1 MRISIIVAA
10 SENNVIGR
18 DNSIPWHL
26 PDDLKYFRKRTEG
39 HPVIMGRKN
48 FESIVAALGKP
59 LPNRQN
65 IIVTRDGNYAAV
77 GCDIA
82 SSLQEAIMYGHKDPT
97 PFDGLR
103 GASNEEIFV
112 IGGGEIYKQALGLC
126 NYIYLTRIHAWI
138 AGDIF
143 FPEVDPN
150 VWEEVEREDHPADT
164 VHKFGFTYLTYK
176 RKDRLH
182 L

>member
-26 PDDLKYFRKRTEG
+26 PDDLKFFRKKTEG

-59 LPNRQN
+59 LPKRSN
-65 IIVTRDGNYAAV
+65 IIVTRDASYEAV
-77 GCDIA
+77 GCQVS
-82 SSLQEAIMYGHKDPT
+82 SSLEEAIMYGHKDN
-97 PFDGLR
+97 DK
-103 GASNEEIFV
+103 EEIFI
-112 IGGGEIYKQALGLC
+112 IGGGEIYKQALDLC

-138 AGDIF
+138 AGDVF
-143 FPEVDPN
+143 FPEIDLA
-150 VWEEVEREDHPADT
+150 VWEEVEREEHPADT
-164 VHKFGFTYLTYK
+164 KHKYGFTYLTYK
-176 RKDRLH
+176 RKNRLH
-182 L
+182 FEDQ